1 MGTEIRE
8 EKLGAQV
15 PGTWW
20 ELNQCICTGGETN
33 LVFRPRKPKAIRTL
47 QVAAGNVRCEMR
59 SED

>member
-1 MGTEIRE
+1 MGTEITE

-20 ELNQCICTGGETN
+20 ELNQCICTN

>member
-1 MGTEIRE
+1 MV
-8 EKLGAQV
+8 GAEPV
-15 PGTWW
+15 H
-20 ELNQCICTGGETN
+20 LYRGETN